1 MSRLIRTCAVALLG
15 VHLTWRLLS
24 PDDSFLRDVILY
36 NAIWILA
43 LILVLSAP
51 LKFDRVAL
59 ASIAVAITFWGCGSL
74 ATSITEF
81 SNTIGTGAILTQT
94 AYTLFYPLL
103 LIAIPRISSNN
114 QKLNSL
120 ELLDSAIFGLGFTSI
135 LSTVLLTV
143 IFPSDTLFRTQDFF
157 TIFYPVGD
165 VALLLVTI
173 SQLIIRGAT
182 RQKVVMLAGITIF
195 AATDIYYLWLALHH
209 RYFFAS
215 IADDGWLIALILIV
229 SSTHMKNEKKGG
241 VQPIHPVLIAISI
254 FISPILLAISA
265 LNPDLFP
272 IYIVALLVANLLL
285 ALIRMSTALR
295 HARIL
300 NDERTLART
309 DELTGLANRR
319 RLLAE
324 IDTFSQIE
332 GALMLLD
339 LDGFKPIND
348 AHGHEVGDRIL
359 REVARRFNRSLPQGS
374 LLARLGGDEFGVLIR
389 GSYEEAIES
398 AHALRASVSYPF
410 SIDGREIT
418 VGVSIGIVHNDGA
431 GELLKRADAA
441 MYRAKNL
448 GMGVAQS

>member
-1 MSRLIRTCAVALLG
+1 MSRLIRTCALALLA
-15 VHLTWRLLS
+15 VHVTWRLVS
-24 PDDSFLRDVILY
+24 PDGSFIRDVLLY

-43 LILVLSAP
+43 LILILVAP
-51 LKFDRVAL
+51 LEFDRVAL
-59 ASIAVAITFWGCGSL
+59 ATISIAIAFWGCGSL
-74 ATSITEF
+74 VTSFSEF
-81 SNTIGTGAILTQT
+81 SGTFIGFDLFTQI

-103 LIAIPRISSNN
+103 LLAIPRISSNN

-143 IFPSDTLFRTQDFF
+143 IFPSNSLFQGEDFF

-165 VALLLVTI
+165 IALLLVSI
-173 SQLIIRGAT
+173 SQLIIRGVS
-182 RQKVVMLAGITIF
+182 RQKLVMLAGIAAF
-195 AATDIYYLWLALHH
+195 AVTDIYYLWLALHH
-209 RYFFAS
+209 RYAFAS

-229 SSTHMKNEKKGG
+229 ISTHMKSEKSER
-241 VQPIHPVLIAISI
+241 VQPIHPALIAVSI
-254 FISPILLAISA
+254 FISPILLALSA

-272 IYIVALLVANLLL
+272 IYIVALLVTNLLL
-285 ALIRMSTALR
+285 AFIRMSTALR
-295 HARIL
+295 QARIL

-319 RLLAE
+319 MLLAE
-324 IDTFSQIE
+324 IDNFSKIE

-348 AHGHEVGDRIL
+348 QHGHEVGDRIL
-359 REVARRFNRSLPQGS
+359 REVAKRFSRTLPQGA

-389 GSYEEAIES
+389 GSYEEALES

-410 SIDGREIT
+410 SIEGNEIT

-441 MYRAKNL
+441 MYRAKHL